1 MAQKVKPPSDFEDEA
16 AFLAHC
22 RKTIALDM
30 QADKK
35 NRDAALEDMKFLVG
49 EQWDPA
55 AKAKREGAKKPALTF
70 NRLIAFL
77 AQVLGNRRLNETLIQ
92 VVPDHGGTKEVAKI
106 RQGLIRNIQ
115 KVSRADVA
123 YDKAHENQV
132 SCGIGNFRVTLEYA
146 HDDVFEQDIR
156 IGAIVNALA
165 VIWDRMSVEPTG
177 EDADH
182 VTVFDSLP
190 KELYKRKYPGAQ
202 ISDAQIDTTLMGEL
216 LSEGWIEGETVR
228 VAAYWRMLSRM
239 DTLALFKDG
248 SVRSVVGRP
257 PEEWVGEVV
266 QREDGSPVIRES
278 PRKYAQLYVMSG
290 TALLEGPYELP
301 VDSVPV
307 FRVPGWEINVG
318 DERHRFGLVRWL
330 KDPIR
335 LQNYWRSVIAEK
347 LTQAPKAT
355 WIARLSAVIGREKE
369 WRDSHLSDSSLLVFN
384 DDAAEA
390 PQRVPPI
397 QIEQALLTEAA
408 TSVQDIKDISNIHE
422 ASLGQQSNEVSGKAI
437 IARQRVGEL
446 GTVIYQDLLNL
457 AIERCGRLCNQ
468 LIPVVY
474 DTPRTVKIIGSDD
487 KEVLVAINGGAMNPD
502 AIDITLGKYAVSVTT
517 GPSYTTK
524 RIESSEAM
532 LNMVNAMPQTMA
544 AAADKIVAAQDW
556 PDAED
561 IARRLR
567 RGLPPGMVLPDD
579 MTEEEKAEAQQQNKV
594 NTALAQHATEAA
606 DLALAKSRAEVKE
619 LDAKA
624 ELLRAQAEA
633 IPDKTRIAA
642 AKEHSTDVSRR
653 LNDSLKAIE
662 TAHAGDDVNDN
673 AGD

>member
-1 MAQKVKPPSDFEDEA
+1 M
-16 AFLAHC
+16 
-22 RKTIALDM
+22 R
-30 QADKK
+30 ADKK

-92 VVPDHGGTKEVAKI
+92 VVPDQGGTKEIAKI

-146 HDDVFEQDIR
+146 FDDVFEQDIR

-165 VIWDRMSVEPTG
+165 VIWDRMSVDPTG
-177 EDADH
+177 MDADH
-182 VTVFDSLP
+182 VTVFDTVP
-190 KELYKRKYPGAQ
+190 KELYKKKYPWAQ
-202 ISDAQIDTTLMGEL
+202 VSDAQIDSTLMGEL

-239 DTLALFKDG
+239 DTLALYADG
-248 SVRSVVGRP
+248 SVRSIAGKK
-257 PEEWVGEVV
+257 PEEWVNDVV

-301 VDSVPV
+301 IFRVPV

-318 DERHRFGLVRWL
+318 EERHRFGLVRWL

-355 WIARLSAVIGREKE
+355 WIARLSAIIGREKE

-408 TSVQDIKDISNIHE
+408 TSVQDIKDISNLHE

-457 AIERCGRLCNQ
+457 AIEQCGMVCNQ

-502 AIDITLGKYAVSVTT
+502 AMDITVGKYAVSVTT

-524 RIESSEAM
+524 RIEASESM

-544 AAADKIVAAQDW
+544 VAADKIVEAQDW
-556 PDAED
+556 PGSED
-561 IARRLR
+561 ISRRLR
-567 RGLPPGMVLPDD
+567 AGLPPGVVSEDD
-579 MTEEEKAEAQQQNKV
+579 MTDQEKANAQQQNQV
-594 NTALAQHATEAA
+594 NQQLAQHAAQSA
-606 DLALAKSRAEVKE
+606 DIALEKARAEVRE
-619 LDAKA
+619 LTAKGD
-624 ELLRAQAEA
+624 LLAAQAAA

-642 AKEHSTDVSRR
+642 AKEHAADKSRA
-653 LNDSLKAIE
+653 LNDTLKAIE
-662 TAHAGDDVNDN
+662 TAHAGDEPSDN
-673 AGD
+673 AGE